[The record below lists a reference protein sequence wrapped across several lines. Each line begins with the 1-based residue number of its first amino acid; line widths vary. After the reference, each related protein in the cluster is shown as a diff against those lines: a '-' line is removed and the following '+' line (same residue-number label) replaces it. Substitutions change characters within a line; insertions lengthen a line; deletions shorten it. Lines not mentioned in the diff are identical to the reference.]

1 MLILFVFGAFLFLE
15 AYLLAF
21 PLLGDLLHSGPQFF
35 ITSTSGIC
43 ALRHGAKYL
52 PSTQLSNVTNTTDE
66 TLGEGAPT
74 MI

>member
-1 MLILFVFGAFLFLE
+1 MLIFGFGAFLFLE

-21 PLLGDLLHSGPQFF
+21 PLLGDCLHSVPQFF
-35 ITSTSGIC
+35 ITSTSDIC

-52 PSTQLSNVTNTTDE
+52 PCTQLSNVTNTTNE

-74 MI
+74 VI